1 MRKQRISSGS
11 LRIFPRLRVGLVCVS
26 LALLAYS
33 TSFGQPISK
42 LPDAGDWP
50 LEEVHT
56 TDDRVYRGLIRGE
69 HDGELEFV
77 EVVRPRGRA
86 MYLVV
91 RPIAVKSIASMK
103 RLPDEEHQLLH
114 DRVWAFRFRSRI
126 EAGRMENVDLA
137 ALEDDGRAFL
147 RYRGPWF
154 TLDSTAD
161 EETTRRC
168 VVRTEQ
174 IFRAYRQLLPPRVEP
189 ARPLRVIL
197 LESMDEYAAFLRE
210 HDLGEVTN
218 PALFSQR
225 GNVIVAASELSR
237 YSQRLET
244 TRAQHQRIRDQY
256 DAFDKAMPGQ
266 LANLRKQLAGQG
278 VSKDAVDDELN
289 ARTALWRKQQA
300 QALQQLGAADRRNEA
315 AFAEVTEAMFRR
327 LYHEGLHAY
336 LENYVY
342 PHEQYDVPIW
352 LHEGLAQVFQSGQL
366 EADTLRIDAPLPAAL
381 AAVQAD
387 LKSDEPLLIEELVAI
402 GRSDFLGGSGRQ
414 QQTRRIYAYAWAMA
428 YYLAFYEPVLGSDAL
443 DAYVSKDAAKL
454 PPPERLEKLLD
465 TSIGQFEARWLKTIL
480 SLK

>member
-1 MRKQRISSGS
+1 MAKKTPDP
-11 LRIFPRLRVGLVCVS
+11 LRRFPCLRVGLVFAS
-26 LALLAYS
+26 LALLVSSAS
-33 TSFGQPISK
+33 FAQPTTTSPE
-42 LPDAGDWP
+42 AGDWP

-56 TDDRVYRGLIRGE
+56 TDDHVYRGLIRDE
-69 HDGELEFV
+69 HEGELEFV

-103 RLPDEEHQLLH
+103 RLPREDHQKLF

-137 ALEDDGRAFL
+137 ALDDGGRRFL
-147 RYRGPWF
+147 RFRGPWF

-174 IFRAYRQLLPPRVEP
+174 IFRAYRLLLPPRVEP

-218 PALFSQR
+218 PAIFSEK

-237 YSQRLET
+237 YAQRLET
-244 TRAQHQRIRDQY
+244 TREQHQRIREQY
-256 DAFDKAMPGQ
+256 ETLDKALPGQ
-266 LANLRKQLAGQG
+266 LAELRKQLAGQG
-278 VSKDAVDDELN
+278 VSKDAIDDELN
-289 ARTALWRKQQA
+289 AREALWRKEQA
-300 QALQQLGAADRRNEA
+300 QALQQLNAADRRNEA

-342 PHEQYDVPIW
+342 PHEQYNVPIW
-352 LHEGLAQVFQSGQL
+352 LNEGLAQVFQSGQL
-366 EADTLRIDAPLPAAL
+366 EADTLRIDAPLPEAL

-387 LKSDEPLLIEELVAI
+387 LKSDEPLLIEELVAA

-414 QQTRRIYAYAWAMA
+414 EQANRLYAYAWAVA
-428 YYLAFYEPVLGSDAL
+428 YYLAYYQPVLGSDTL
-443 DAYVSKDAAKL
+443 DAYVSKEAAQL
-454 PPPERLEKLLD
+454 PPPQRLEKLLG
-465 TSIGQFEARWLKTIL
+465 TPIGQFESRWLKTIQA
-480 SLK
+480 LK